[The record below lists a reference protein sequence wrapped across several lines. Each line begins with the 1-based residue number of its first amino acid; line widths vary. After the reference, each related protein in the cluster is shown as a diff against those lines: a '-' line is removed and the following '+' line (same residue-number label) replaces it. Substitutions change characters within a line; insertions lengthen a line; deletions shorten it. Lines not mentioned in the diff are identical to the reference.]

1 MRATKGIQS
10 VLRGTASVVAMT
22 LAAGAASAQAHW
34 KQHDMDR
41 PRPEVVAPA
50 TQNLPAPVPE
60 DAVVL
65 FDGTDL
71 SSWESVNGGTA
82 EWRIEGDA
90 FVVVPGTGAIQT
102 TEGFGDVQLHVEWS
116 APTEIEGDSQGRGN
130 SGVFLM
136 KLYEVQVL
144 DSYQNES
151 YADGQAASIY
161 GQYPP
166 LSNAMRAPG
175 EWNAYDIFF
184 RRPRFS
190 DAGAMEEPARLTVIH
205 NGILVQNNEE
215 LWGGTNWIQAAPY
228 SSHPEAMPIM
238 LQDHGNPVRFRNI
251 WVRPMEARPAP
262 EGATETAEAAPEA
275 PALSAEALDAY
286 AGQYERGP
294 GQVTT
299 IRRDGDRL
307 LANVI
312 GYELELVPV
321 SAEEFRF
328 ARSDVSLI
336 FELDTAGTP
345 QGLVMRLG
353 GVDYP
358 ARRVAEGG

>member
-1 MRATKGIQS
+1 M
-10 VLRGTASVVAMT
+10 
-22 LAAGAASAQAHW
+22 
-34 KQHDMDR
+34 
-41 PRPEVVAPA
+41 E
-50 TQNLPAPVPE
+50 
-60 DAVVL
+60 
-65 FDGTDL
+65 
-71 SSWESVNGGTA
+71 
-82 EWRIEGDA
+82 
-90 FVVVPGTGAIQT
+90 PGTGAIQT

-166 LSNAMRAPG
+166 LANAMRAPG

-190 DAGAMEEPARLTVIH
+190 DAGALEEPARLTVVH

-228 SSHPEAMPIM
+228 SSHPDAMPIM

-251 WVRPMEARPAP
+251 WVRPIEARPAP
-262 EGATETAEAAPEA
+262 EGATEQPR
-275 PALSAEALDAY
+275 
-286 AGQYERGP
+286 QR
-294 GQVTT
+294 Q
-299 IRRDGDRL
+299 RRRRCRPR
-307 LANVI
+307 NST
-312 GYELELVPV
+312 PMP
-321 SAEEFRF
+321 
-328 ARSDVSLI
+328 
-336 FELDTAGTP
+336 AGTSGALASSP
-345 QGLVMRLG
+345 RSGATATGCWRT
-353 GVDYP
+353 
-358 ARRVAEGG
+358 